1 MDSNIP
7 SNIYYQSIGSEI
19 LRFGRTTL
27 EINTFVTLSI
37 CLLKRMQKQRRKHRS
52 MVSMLNKIFSQ
63 HFTVFKVL
71 VDKKANV
78 IKVFSLPWITII
90 HICICSLHSHCSVH
104 CSYCFV
110 YLFLSFFFLFVF
122 SLVNMLSRCSS
133 VSSIFVSIYL
143 HFLCSF
149 VLAFCTI
156 ILVQLNIISETDIF
170 VHNVLLF
177 IVIHSFYLFI

>member
-78 IKVFSLPWITII
+78 IKVFSLPWIKII
-90 HICICSLHSHCSVH
+90 HIYICSLHSLFLLFCLFGFFSCLFFRVLTCYHDVLLFHLS
-104 CSYCFV
+104 
-110 YLFLSFFFLFVF
+110 LFLSI
-122 SLVNMLSRCSS
+122 C
-133 VSSIFVSIYL
+133 IFCVPL
-143 HFLCSF
+143 G
-149 VLAFCTI
+149 
-156 ILVQLNIISETDIF
+156 
-170 VHNVLLF
+170 
-177 IVIHSFYLFI
+177 